1 MPAGSAKASIRWAVE
16 ESELIGGRESAVRL
30 PPIENG

>member
-1 MPAGSAKASIRWAVE
+1 MRAGSAKDSIRWAVE
-16 ESELIGGRESAVRL
+16 ESELIGGRGSAVRL